1 MNRFLGMAMG
11 VALTSS
17 CRQKH
22 GAVVVHHGKVLGLS
36 PNISKNDPKY
46 VDWHSA
52 SVHAEIAALRKA
64 RWPRKATLY
73 VARTNRF
80 GEPRLSKPCQA
91 CQLVL
96 DTYRIKVVH
105 T

>member
-1 MNRFLGMAMG
+1 MNRFLERACG
-11 VALTSS
+11 VALTST

-22 GAVVVHHGKVLGLS
+22 GAIVVHHGKVLGAS
-36 PNISKNDPKY
+36 TNIPKNDPKY

-64 RWPRKATLY
+64 RWPRKATIY
-73 VARTNRF
+73 VARVNRF
-80 GEPRLSKPCQA
+80 GEIRLSKPCAA
-91 CQLVL
+91 CQHVL
-96 DTYRIKVVH
+96 DLYRIKVVH